1 MRDEICVPYYIRNV
15 YSPYE
20 SCRADNYLTSNTGD
34 DRESFR
40 NRFDEKIISFLIKRS
55 ISTYNVNASSYYY
68 IDRDCYIYSYGDFFL
83 EKSDNKYFPEF
94 GIFKALMIN
103 KETEDPFESRIAK
116 INGNPSWYTT
126 RSIIGGI
133 TVSVRHIYNV
143 TDNGDFGFI
152 NGDHTLYRPVL
163 NFSPL
168 TPISYDEQGN
178 IYIK

>member
-1 MRDEICVPYYIRNV
+1 MRDEICLPYYIDNV
-15 YSPYE
+15 SSPYE
-20 SCRADNYLTSNTGD
+20 SCGADNYLTSNTGD
-34 DRESFR
+34 YRLSFR

-55 ISTYNVNASSYYY
+55 ISTYNRNAYSYYY

-83 EKSDNKYFPEF
+83 EESDNKYFPEF

-103 KETEDPFESRIAK
+103 KETEDPYESRIAK
-116 INGNPSWYTT
+116 INGIPSWYTT

-133 TVSVRHIYNV
+133 NIPHIWSIS
-143 TDNGDFGFI
+143 DNGEFQ
-152 NGDHTLYRPVL
+152 NRSGDHNLYRPVL

-168 TPISYDEQGN
+168 TPISYDEQEN

>member
-1 MRDEICVPYYIRNV
+1 MRDEIYFEPYYIV
-15 YSPYE
+15 SSPYE

-34 DRESFR
+34 HGQSFR
-40 NRFDEKIISFLIKRS
+40 NGFDEKTISFLIKRS
-55 ISTYNVNASSYYY
+55 ISTYNKNASSYYY

-83 EKSDNKYFPEF
+83 EESDNKYFPEF

-103 KETEDPFESRIAK
+103 KETEDPSESRIAK

-133 TVSVRHIYNV
+133 NIPNIYSI
-143 TDNGDFGFI
+143 TDYGELETRND
-152 NGDHTLYRPVL
+152 NHNLYRPVL
-163 NFSPL
+163 NFHPL